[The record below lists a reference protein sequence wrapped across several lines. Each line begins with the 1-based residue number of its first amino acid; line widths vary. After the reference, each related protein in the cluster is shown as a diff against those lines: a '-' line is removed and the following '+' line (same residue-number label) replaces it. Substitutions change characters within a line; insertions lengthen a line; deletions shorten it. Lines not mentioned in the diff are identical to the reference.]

1 MARIRSNILYKRKI
15 KEIEEGQKQ
24 IQRLH
29 IALPVFNQENNS
41 LEEEEDEETDSVYE
55 EDEENLN
62 ISDLENN
69 DSENDDLD
77 EKENDFHWSE
87 ICTNWINL
95 VDRENQFD
103 SEEDNHLL
111 EMAYSFLA
119 AGRDIHPAN
128 DETAKWKL
136 EYLFK
141 ENLKAPTF
149 LGIES
154 NSLN

>member
-41 LEEEEDEETDSVYE
+41 LEEEKEEETDSVYE

-119 AGRDIHPAN
+119 AGRDIHPAD

-154 NSLN
+154 NSSN